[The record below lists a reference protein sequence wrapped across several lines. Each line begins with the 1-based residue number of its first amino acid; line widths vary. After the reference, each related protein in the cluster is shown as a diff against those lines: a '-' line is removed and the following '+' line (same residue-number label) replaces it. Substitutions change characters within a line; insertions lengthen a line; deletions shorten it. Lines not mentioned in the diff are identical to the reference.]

1 MGRRA
6 WSLRTVATRRNSTEQ
21 VAKVATAAAGRPDG
35 TPASRP
41 GPTWVIPQIRWLHEV
56 DRLFPYGQPAPNP
69 RSPAPVMEYALFNRP
84 AGGSELL
91 GHRAKA
97 LRHHPLSMEVDRNRA
112 LAWRV
117 ILGDDEHEGVQR
129 DILTV
134 TIGIDPDERLRHVAQ
149 TMGAGWMESVLSWPH
164 RFVLPFD
171 AGTSEPAELAFAE
184 Q

>member
-1 MGRRA
+1 M
-6 WSLRTVATRRNSTEQ
+6 
-21 VAKVATAAAGRPDG
+21 
-35 TPASRP
+35 
-41 GPTWVIPQIRWLHEV
+41 

-84 AGGSELL
+84 AGAPELL

-112 LAWRV
+112 LAWRA

-134 TIGIDPDERLRHVAQ
+134 TIGIDPAERLRHVAQ

-171 AGTSEPAELAFAE
+171 AGSSEPAELAFTE
-184 Q
+184 QSSPRTDRRSSARLRAGAPSVVVGNRAHPSLGSLT